1 MKTCILSLA
10 GLCMLFLIPD
20 ALQAQH
26 ANKLKIWNKAK
37 SLQAPAQTSRQHYFL
52 QGSNK
57 KQSVLLA
64 NPYSEGANRNIF
76 HKNVEKAY
84 KNTPAAGD
92 LNAGSLDPG
101 IFYNPEEPATPA
113 ARILKPLLEIDP
125 EMVLNPDRTF
135 PKRTP

>member
-26 ANKLKIWNKAK
+26 ANKIKIWNKAK
-37 SLQAPAQTSRQHYFL
+37 SWQAPAHTSRQNYLL

-64 NPYSEGANRNIF
+64 NPYSEGSNRNIF
-76 HKNVEKAY
+76 HKNLEKVFE
-84 KNTPAAGD
+84 NTPTAGD

-101 IFYNPEEPATPA
+101 IFYSPEEPTTPA
-113 ARILKPLLEIDP
+113 ARILKPLQEIDP
-125 EMVLNPDRTF
+125 EMILNPDRLS
-135 PKRTP
+135 PNQTP